1 MEYLP
6 PNLVG
11 KNVSFGAGP
20 GSDSQLCCLLAVTLG
35 KFLDIQASVF
45 SVVDGNSSSNQ
56 FLEFQSELNGLM
68 QVKYGSHWL
77 AYAKD
82 FGRKNILYLHC

>member
-20 GSDSQLCCLLAVTLG
+20 GSESSLCCSLAVTLG

-45 SVVDGNSSSNQ
+45 SFVGGNSSNQ
-56 FLEFQSELNGLM
+56 FLEFPSELNGVM

-77 AYAKD
+77 AHAKD

>member
-1 MEYLP
+1 M
-6 PNLVG
+6 
-11 KNVSFGAGP
+11 SFGVGP

-45 SVVDGNSSSNQ
+45 SFVNENSNSTH
-56 FLEFQSELNGLM
+56 FLGFQSELNGLT
-68 QVKYGSHWL
+68 QVKYGSHCL

-82 FGRKNILYLHC
+82 FGRKNILYLHF